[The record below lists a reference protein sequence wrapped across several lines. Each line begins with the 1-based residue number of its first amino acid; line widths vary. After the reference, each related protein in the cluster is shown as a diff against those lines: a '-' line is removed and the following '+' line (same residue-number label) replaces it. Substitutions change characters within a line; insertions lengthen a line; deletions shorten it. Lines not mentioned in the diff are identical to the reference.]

1 MRVEW
6 LFYLPARLNKTTS
19 QPPPRS
25 GIGIPKAIYPKLL
38 ILSGNFLVK
47 LPVLLGKFYIFAYE
61 KTFDLASDFYKN
73 GGKHL
78 FIDEVHKYQDWSKEL
93 KMIYDYYPDFQ
104 VVFTGSSILDIYKGN
119 ADLSHRALSYFLP
132 GLSFREY
139 LIQISPK
146 SDR

>member
-1 MRVEW
+1 MAFLLAGQTQQNNFTAATPIRYW
-6 LFYLPARLNKTTS
+6 HPQSNISKIADSIRQFSRKTADFVR
-19 QPPPRS
+19 Q
-25 GIGIPKAIYPKLL
+25 I
-38 ILSGNFLVK
+38 F
-47 LPVLLGKFYIFAYE
+47 IFAYE

-132 GLSFREY
+132 RLSFREY